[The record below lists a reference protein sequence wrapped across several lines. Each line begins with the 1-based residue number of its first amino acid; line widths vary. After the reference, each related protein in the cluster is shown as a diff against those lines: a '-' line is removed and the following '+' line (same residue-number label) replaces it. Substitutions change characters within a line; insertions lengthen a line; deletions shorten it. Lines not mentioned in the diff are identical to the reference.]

1 MFSFMTGRKMPP
13 RILLVDDVES
23 VRWDLR
29 TVLTLSGDLEIVGE
43 AANGLEAMRLTESLQ
58 PDVVLM
64 DLEMPVMDGFEAA
77 RLIKALCPSCRV
89 VALTVHGYDEARK
102 KAYRSGVDAFL
113 IKGAPIQEIVQTIL
127 NKKE

>member
-1 MFSFMTGRKMPP
+1 MFSLITGPRMTTT
-13 RILLVDDVES
+13 ILLVDDSEP
-23 VRWDLR
+23 VRWDLC

-64 DLEMPVMDGFEAA
+64 DMEMPVMNGYEAT
-77 RLIKALCPSCRV
+77 RLIKALCPSCRII
-89 VALTVHGYDEARK
+89 ALTVHGYSEARQ
-102 KAYRSGVDAFL
+102 KAIQAGVDAF
-113 IKGAPIQEIVQTIL
+113 IVKGAPVESIVQSIL